1 MNNQYAL
8 CYHVHLDQWLYNKKL
23 LEIAL
28 AMLIEFSVETGIS
41 IDQLIKA
48 EYAKTIA
55 SDKKGDGP
63 PSAAS
68 HREYDRLEKSR
79 VTRRASY
86 SDTCDVTAATKQ
98 DSRFT
103 SFTGIGSVNKRRRLH
118 HTTFCLSEPMPENH
132 VAYVTRRAS
141 TEPRDSRIDGG
152 ERGTLERVQRW
163 GAAREGEKRSV
174 SKQCGHLAE
183 LSRKPTAE
191 QWGTVTR

>member
-1 MNNQYAL
+1 MDSLHVRYELFLLSWHTLLSMNNQRAL
-8 CYHVHLDQWLYNKKL
+8 CYHVHLDQWLYNNKL
-23 LEIAL
+23 LEIVL
-28 AMLIEFSVETGIS
+28 ATARRILRGDEYINQS
-41 IDQLIKA
+41 INQT

-103 SFTGIGSVNKRRRLH
+103 SYGHRL
-118 HTTFCLSEPMPENH
+118 
-132 VAYVTRRAS
+132 R
-141 TEPRDSRIDGG
+141 
-152 ERGTLERVQRW
+152 
-163 GAAREGEKRSV
+163 
-174 SKQCGHLAE
+174 
-183 LSRKPTAE
+183 
-191 QWGTVTR
+191 